1 MVFATLSETP
11 SKWPLHSTVPS
22 LEIVIVDIAKAVTVQ
37 SLVPSENETKQWDL
51 PESEGIFGAVV
62 GVMLHIVEEAEEILQ
77 TLEADLI
84 TEREGETMAHEPDYV
99 LHSAVREMKEKEKI
113 GNLLLQRC
121 KSSGV
126 L

>member
-84 TEREGETMAHEPDYV
+84 TDRERGRDDGTRAWLCSALSRTGNERERKD
-99 LHSAVREMKEKEKI
+99 R
-113 GNLLLQRC
+113 
-121 KSSGV
+121 
-126 L
+126 